1 MQNAEMVSLQIID
14 DDIKLH
20 GRLLAESSSTEE
32 DTDIIS
38 HLEQLNNEK
47 NRILDTQGKNLGWK
61 ARTKWYNKGEKSNK
75 YFLNLL
81 KSNGNKVKMEKY
93 AVTIT

>member
-47 NRILDTQGKNLGWK
+47 NRILETQGKNLAWK
-61 ARTKWYNKGEKSNK
+61 ARTKWYNEGEKSNK

-81 KSNGNKVKMEKY
+81 KSNGKNML
-93 AVTIT
+93 